1 MGPHGRPGPARRGD
15 VWTGAVLALAG
26 AAIALRSR
34 TFPAMAG
41 MDYGPGLFPTIAA
54 LGLLACGLAIAWSGR
69 RGAQAAEAAPPAEPP
84 GRAGVARAVGVVA
97 IVAFF
102 GVALVPLGFHVTAAL
117 SLAALFAVFGLGPLR
132 SLALAL
138 GASVAIHA
146 VFYSLLRVPL
156 PWGVLTPVAW

>member
-1 MGPHGRPGPARRGD
+1 M
-15 VWTGAVLALAG
+15 
-26 AAIALRSR
+26 
-34 TFPAMAG
+34 
-41 MDYGPGLFPTIAA
+41 
-54 LGLLACGLAIAWSGR
+54 
-69 RGAQAAEAAPPAEPP
+69 
-84 GRAGVARAVGVVA
+84 
-97 IVAFF
+97 AFF